1 MGKITIKHYLNK
13 KLNPILENGIPTHP
27 VYVRV
32 IYKRR
37 NNNFRSEIITK
48 PFLNELDFEQKE
60 QVLQEIQYET
70 DLINAVIKYGEETQ
84 KDSFSIGNRICDLLQ
99 SFNISIAHD
108 FFGSMIEKE
117 LKTEIKE
124 EIIKY
129 LSEKTEIRKNAINEL
144 IAYDICEKDTIIKE
158 LIRLNIIPQKQKQ
171 LYEYL
176 FCLGDYENLKFGFD
190 RSHYGINKNFNFLEW
205 KFRGGKELFLKYL
218 KEKSILEDSIVSN
231 ITIEFENRIKENF
244 KFALNYNILF
254 NKRN

>member
-13 KLNPILENGIPTHP
+13 KLNSTLENGIQTHP

-32 IYKRR
+32 IYNRK

-48 PFLNELDFEQKE
+48 PLLNEFDFEKNK

-70 DLINAVIKYGEETQ
+70 ELINAVIQYGEETQ
-84 KDSFSIGNRICDLLQ
+84 KESFSIGNRVCDLLQ

-117 LKTEIKE
+117 QKTEIKE

-129 LSEKTEIRKNAINEL
+129 LSEKTEIMKDAINEL

-171 LYEYL
+171 LYEYM
-176 FCLGDYENLKFGFD
+176 FCLVDYENLKFGLD

-205 KFRGGKELFLKYL
+205 RFRGGKQLFLKYI
-218 KEKSILEDSIVSN
+218 KEKSVLDESIIN
-231 ITIEFENRIKENF
+231 DITLEFENRIKENF
-244 KFALNYNILF
+244 KFVLNYNVLL